1 MECDP
6 PEHNTIQQF
15 FYRGIDIG
23 TGATCIYP
31 LLLSTPVFSGT
42 EKSTTQWKF
51 LATDVDPTSVQSATQ
66 NIKANNLQERIHVV
80 CVPKSRN
87 NTSYTMLPPNS
98 NKQKINEVCSI
109 QGPIQAAM
117 KAATESGLFLFQEGR
132 DNTLTTEETAVT
144 VPINSATYYATY
156 PCFDFVMTNPP
167 FYSTYHEADGCRIG
181 DGRERTE
188 MTKLEAVYDG
198 GEYAFISD
206 MIHDSMLLRSRIT
219 WYTSMMGK
227 KTTLRQVEKKL
238 RSIGLG
244 RANIRTTEF
253 IQGKTRRWG
262 IAWTFQ
268 ESPERLIGEQTCTIG
283 TRDCYAY
290 SIYLVMMM
298 Q

>member
-1 MECDP
+1 
-6 PEHNTIQQF
+6 
-15 FYRGIDIG
+15 
-23 TGATCIYP
+23 
-31 LLLSTPVFSGT
+31 
-42 EKSTTQWKF
+42 
-51 LATDVDPTSVQSATQ
+51 
-66 NIKANNLQERIHVV
+66 
-80 CVPKSRN
+80 
-87 NTSYTMLPPNS
+87 MLPPNS